1 MTSVRERFLSLDVF
15 RGVTVFLMI
24 MVNTPG
30 PGADPPGWMMHAPW
44 VGFTLAD
51 LVFPSFLFAVG
62 NALCFSMRPGSSD
75 REFLLSVLRR
85 SAIIFALGVL
95 LYWYP
100 FFKQQADGSWA
111 AIPFAQTRLTGVLQR
126 IAVCYALAAIAA
138 RFLSV
143 RQLIALAIA
152 LLLGYWWALKAFGVP
167 GAELTK
173 MGNAGTRL
181 DLWLI
186 GPEHLY
192 RKAQGFDPEG
202 LLSTLPATVNVIGG
216 YLVGLYVRERGKSAA
231 GALRLAAAGCAL
243 LALALL
249 WDPLL
254 PIMKKLW
261 TGSFV
266 FYTLG
271 WDLLLL
277 AALLYTIEIR
287 RWTHGAGFFAVL
299 GRNPLVLYLFSEVL
313 VITLRLIKVAPDVD
327 VYAWISVAWFQWLL
341 PGATGVWVCAVA
353 YTLVCWALA
362 YWMDRRG
369 VYVRI

>member
-1 MTSVRERFLSLDVF
+1 MTGTRERFLSLDVF
-15 RGVTVFLMI
+15 RGLTVFLMI

-30 PGADPPGWMMHAPW
+30 PGAEPPTWMVHAPW

-62 NALCFSMRPGSSD
+62 NALCFSMRPGTSD
-75 REFLLSVLRR
+75 KEFLLGVLRR
-85 SAIIFALGVL
+85 SAIIFALGVF

-100 FFKQQADGSWA
+100 FFKQQTDGSWA
-111 AIPFAQTRLTGVLQR
+111 AVPFAQTRLTGVLQR
-126 IAVCYALAAIAA
+126 IAICYALAAIAA
-138 RFLSV
+138 RYLSV

-152 LLLGYWWALKAFGVP
+152 LLLGYWWALEAFGVP
-167 GAELTK
+167 GGELTK
-173 MGNAGTRL
+173 TGNAGTLL

-186 GPEHLY
+186 GPDHLY
-192 RKAQGFDPEG
+192 RRDHGFDPEG

-216 YLVGLYVRERGKSAA
+216 YLVGLYVRERGKTSGAA
-231 GALRLAAAGCAL
+231 VRLAAAGGAL

-249 WDPLL
+249 WDPHL

-266 FYTLG
+266 LYTLG
-271 WDLLLL
+271 WDLLLI

-287 RWTHGAGFFAVL
+287 RWTQGTGFFAVL
-299 GRNPLVLYLFSEVL
+299 GRNPLVLYLFSELL
-313 VITLRLIKVAPDVD
+313 VITLRLVKVAPDVD
-327 VYAWISVAWFQWLL
+327 VYAWISIEGFQRLL

-353 YTLVCWALA
+353 YTMVCWALA

>member
-1 MTSVRERFLSLDVF
+1 MTAVRERFLSLDVF
-15 RGVTVFLMI
+15 RGLTVFLMI
-24 MVNTPG
+24 LVNTPG
-30 PGADPPGWMMHAPW
+30 PGAAPPAWMVHAPW
-44 VGFTLAD
+44 FGFTLAD

-62 NALCFSMRPGSSD
+62 NALSFSMRPGSSEK
-75 REFLLSVLRR
+75 EFLLGVLRR

-126 IAVCYALAAIAA
+126 IAVCYALAAVAA
-138 RFLSV
+138 RYLSV
-143 RQLIALAIA
+143 RQLIVLCIA
-152 LLLGYWWALKAFGVP
+152 LLLGYWWALEAFGVP

-173 MGNAGTRL
+173 TGNVGTRL

-202 LLSTLPATVNVIGG
+202 LLSTLPATVNVIVG
-216 YLVGLYVRERGKSAA
+216 YLVGLYVRERGKTSAA
-231 GALRLAAAGCAL
+231 AVRLAAAGGAL
-243 LALALL
+243 LILALL

-266 FYTLG
+266 LYTLG
-271 WDLLLL
+271 WDLLLI
-277 AALLYTIEIR
+277 AALLYAIEIR
-287 RWTHGAGFFAVL
+287 RWTSGSGFFAVL
-299 GRNPLVLYLFSEVL
+299 GRNPLILYLFSEVF
-313 VITLRLIKVAPDVD
+313 VITLRLIEVVPDMD
-327 VYAWISVAWFQWLL
+327 VYAWVGIEWFQWLL
-341 PGATGVWVCAVA
+341 PGATGVWVCALA

-369 VYVRI
+369 LYVRI